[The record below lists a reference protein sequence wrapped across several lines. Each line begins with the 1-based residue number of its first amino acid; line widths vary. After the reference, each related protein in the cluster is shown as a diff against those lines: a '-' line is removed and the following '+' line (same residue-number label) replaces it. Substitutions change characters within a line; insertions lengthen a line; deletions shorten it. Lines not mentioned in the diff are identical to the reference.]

1 MQHTLF
7 PEVLTAHSSPR
18 QLFFLPP
25 ADTGQ
30 WRHGMMGVTR
40 GEEMMSRTGVQSF
53 WEVYMRGMGYV
64 QGGQIR
70 LWAELPSSGHVLI
83 LPGF

>member
-1 MQHTLF
+1 M
-7 PEVLTAHSSPR
+7 EGG
-18 QLFFLPP
+18 
-25 ADTGQ
+25 TG
-30 WRHGMMGVTR
+30 

-53 WEVYMRGMGYV
+53 WEVYVCRMGYV
-64 QGGQIR
+64 QGGQIC